1 MPEPG
6 QELGAIDFESVIG
19 GPLVAVVHAQA
30 ESALATVDFIKSVG
44 FDKNNEV
51 VNVDFKYKKIPPEG
65 GEGESCGL
73 SVPLL
78 TIVPIPFLRIE
89 ETIVEFNAK
98 ITSVEYREVSS
109 TDKVGVDLSASARWG
124 FGSAKLKVGYSHQRQ
139 TRAGEKV
146 QREYSLAVKVTAV
159 QDEMP
164 GGMEKVMGILESLI
178 KEEKK
183 EEEEEEEE

>member
-1 MPEPG
+1 MVEPG
-6 QELGAIDFESVIG
+6 EELGAIDFESVIG

-30 ESALATVDFIKSVG
+30 QAALATVDFIKSVG
-44 FDKNNEV
+44 FDESNKV
-51 VNVDFKYKKIPPEG
+51 FNVDFKYTKTTPEG
-65 GEGESCGL
+65 PGNYGL
-73 SVPLL
+73 SVPIL

-98 ITSVEYREVSS
+98 ITSVEYQTVTTENKLSVH
-109 TDKVGVDLSASARWG
+109 LSARAGWG
-124 FGSAKLKVGYSHQRQ
+124 LGSAKLKVSYSHQRQ
-139 TRAGEKV
+139 TTKGEKV

-178 KEEKK
+178 TEEK
-183 EEEEEEEE
+183 ES

>member
-1 MPEPG
+1 MVEPG
-6 QELGAIDFESVIG
+6 EELGAIDFESVIG

-30 ESALATVDFIKSVG
+30 QAALATVDFIKSVG
-44 FDKNNEV
+44 FYENNRV
-51 VNVDFKYKKIPPEG
+51 VNVDFNYTKTTPEG
-65 GEGESCGL
+65 TGNYGL
-73 SVPLL
+73 SVPIL

-98 ITSVEYREVSS
+98 ITSVEYQTVTTE
-109 TDKVGVDLSASARWG
+109 DKLGVDLSARAGWG
-124 FGSAKLKVGYSHQRQ
+124 WGSAKLKVSYSHQRQ
-139 TRAGEKV
+139 TTKGEKV

-178 KEEKK
+178 TEEK
-183 EEEEEEEE
+183 ES